1 MLVYVY
7 NKLYSYGG
15 GDISLIYNYYYSNT
29 RYISSFDPSGSLN
42 VAYTIPITYN
52 FDPFEF
58 DSVMLNQTCDFLLD
72 VVDGVV
78 HKDYLP
84 ILFIFDMK
92 LFLPRILLEFIKQ
105 LFIDLSKVYL
115 YYFKEKVINKELY
128 PLFLDSSKDNSELFN
143 QIDEYY
149 NNDDL
154 HTIFLLTTEE
164 KLNYL
169 INSIYIFK

>member
-29 RYISSFDPSGSLN
+29 RYISSFDASGSLS

-72 VVDGVV
+72 VVDGEV
-78 HKDYLP
+78 HKNYLP

-105 LFIDLSKVYL
+105 LFIDLSK
-115 YYFKEKVINKELY
+115 EKVINKELY

-143 QIDEYY
+143 QIDKYY

-169 INSIYIFK
+169 TNSIYIFK